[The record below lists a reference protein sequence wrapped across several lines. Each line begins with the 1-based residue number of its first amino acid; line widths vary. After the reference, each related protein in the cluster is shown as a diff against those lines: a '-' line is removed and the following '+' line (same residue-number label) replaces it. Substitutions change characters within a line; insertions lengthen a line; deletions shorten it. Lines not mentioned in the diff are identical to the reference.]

1 MHARIC
7 LEFDDQLELKQC
19 QAQLTQLYEE
29 GLGTKDG
36 QREFMAY
43 NILYNLGK
51 QATENVNKLM
61 LQLSAD
67 DRLDV
72 HIEHALKVRDAH

>member
-1 MHARIC
+1 
-7 LEFDDQLELKQC
+7 
-19 QAQLTQLYEE
+19 
-29 GLGTKDG
+29 
-36 QREFMAY
+36 MAY

-72 HIEHALKVRDAH
+72 HIEHALKVRHLRTLTPPPAPLHCPTRHV